1 VLSVAEAS
9 ELILADI
16 RRMPVERVS
25 LLDALGRVL
34 ARPLVAPL
42 TVPPWDNSAMDGYAV
57 RAADVAL
64 ASDERPV
71 VLPVTE
77 TVAAGGFAMRA
88 VAPGT
93 ATRIMTGA
101 PLPEGADTVVRVED
115 TDGGVERVE
124 IRNARDAGKN
134 VRARGEDMHA
144 GQTVIPAGTP
154 VGPAQIGVL
163 ASCGAASVDVY
174 RRPRIAI
181 IGSGDEL
188 VDLDRFHEA
197 LAGRKIVS
205 SNSYTMHALVRTAG
219 GEPVNVGVA
228 GDTPEALRELL
239 LNSAGCDLIL
249 TSAGVSVGEFDY
261 TRDVLAALGAEM
273 KVRKVRMRPGAP
285 LGFGVLHGN
294 PEREDRSRNAPERD
308 GLSRGTPER
317 DSLSRGTPERDSLS
331 RGTPWIGLPGNPVS
345 VMVTFELF
353 VRPAIRRMLGHD
365 RLFRRPVPVVLEEP
379 VSIGARLTHFLRAV
393 TTTQPDGTLTA
404 RLTGPQGSGILT
416 SMSLANALLI
426 VPESRPSAGAGE
438 TLNALVLTEEAQLAT
453 RFAL

>member
-1 VLSVAEAS
+1 MLSVAEAS
-9 ELILADI
+9 ALILADI
-16 RRMPVERVS
+16 RRMPVERVP

-42 TVPPWDNSAMDGYAV
+42 TIPPWDNSAMDGYAV
-57 RAADVAL
+57 RAEDVAL
-64 ASDERPV
+64 ASRDRPV

-77 TVAAGGFAMRA
+77 MVAAGGFPARA

-101 PLPEGADTVVRVED
+101 PLPDGADTVVRVED

-124 IRNARDAGKN
+124 IRDARDARKN
-134 VRARGEDMHA
+134 VRARGEDMHT

-174 RRPRIAI
+174 RRPRVAI
-181 IGSGDEL
+181 MGSGDEL

-228 GDTPEALRELL
+228 EDTPEAVRELL

-285 LGFGVLHGN
+285 LGFGVLHDT
-294 PEREDRSRNAPERD
+294 PARDAPS
-308 GLSRGTPER
+308 GGTPER
-317 DSLSRGTPERDSLS
+317 DRLS

-353 VRPAIRRMLGHD
+353 VRPALRRMLGHD

-426 VPESRPSAGAGE
+426 VPETRPSVEAGD